1 MKKVIGTIVLFVA
14 ILFSNVYAQRAN
26 TWQNT
31 QALESGVLNVQ
42 YFENFP
48 YSYSDPLGNLTGIEV
63 DIIREFLNWLKESKG
78 ISVNVNFIKNTD
90 FREFYESVKSGNEGI
105 MGIGSV
111 TITQERLKDIK
122 FSPAYLRNQS
132 FLITQGNVPSLKSV
146 NEIPQ
151 RFDTLTA
158 VTVKGSSHEAIL
170 NRLKANQFPR
180 MRVQNVSSPELVFDL
195 INSGKYFG
203 YADILTYWSYLQKKK
218 KAYLKFHP
226 AATVLNENLAF
237 IFPRNSD
244 WDRAFTE
251 FFESGFGFFATKAY
265 SDILEKHLGYEV
277 ISQVKI
283 DAFGK

>member
-1 MKKVIGTIVLFVA
+1 MKKIAGIILIFITVLSFKA
-14 ILFSNVYAQRAN
+14 NAQRAT

-42 YFENFP
+42 YFENYP

-63 DIIREFLNWLKESKG
+63 DIIREFLNWLRETKG

-90 FREFYESVKSGNEGI
+90 FREFYESVKSGSNGV

-111 TITQERLKDIK
+111 TITQERLSDIK
-122 FSPAYLRNQS
+122 FSPAYLKNQS
-132 FLITQGNVPSLKSV
+132 FLITQGNIPSLKSL
-146 NEIPQ
+146 NEISQ

-170 NRLKANQFPR
+170 NRLKSSQFPR

-203 YADILTYWSYLQKKK
+203 YADILTYWSYLQQKK

-226 AATVLNENLAF
+226 SATVLNENLAF
-237 IFPRNSD
+237 IFPRNTD